1 MEEIYNS
8 IINEKFN
15 FSYFRE
21 FLRKT
26 DNKMRD
32 NDLDNNFLSLTK
44 NIFTGEKLSM
54 DTLLPHYMRDIR
66 YAFVNDDKFNITTLH
81 AWIGINYLYEIGCV
95 DFGREDFMDEKLQE
109 ILSPYSAGLDTNI
122 KKALV
127 LTGALAKKVMN
138 IQFKE
143 LNGSMPFASKL
154 KGLKMRQVDVQG
166 LISEA
171 VNKMM
176 EYKSFSKSSEIIANT
191 AFKLIIETEPKW
203 DLSTDEINFFI
214 AGGMTLS
221 REIYEKLK
229 EEEE

>member
-1 MEEIYNS
+1 
-8 IINEKFN
+8 
-15 FSYFRE
+15 
-21 FLRKT
+21 
-26 DNKMRD
+26 
-32 NDLDNNFLSLTK
+32 
-44 NIFTGEKLSM
+44 
-54 DTLLPHYMRDIR
+54 
-66 YAFVNDDKFNITTLH
+66 
-81 AWIGINYLYEIGCV
+81 
-95 DFGREDFMDEKLQE
+95 MDEKLQE